1 MPDSAV
7 NVNLREAKASIRVS
21 TKALV
26 DYHDLVSALQR
37 GPHVPASASYHIV
50 WSGNQGTQ
58 HVVDPV
64 NRFVSDVIYDSAQME
79 WHARNSIGFRFV
91 SDPTST
97 SFSLFAQ
104 LAHERNG
111 AFFSS

>member
-1 MPDSAV
+1 V
-7 NVNLREAKASIRVS
+7 RVNLREAKASIHVS
-21 TKALV
+21 TDAV
-26 DYHDLVSALQR
+26 EDYHDLVNALKD
-37 GPHVPASASYHIV
+37 GPSIPASASYHIV
-50 WSGNQGTQ
+50 WSGRQGTD
-58 HVVDPV
+58 HVVDPT

-79 WHARNSIGFRFV
+79 WRAQRTDGFRFV

-111 AFFSS
+111 VFFSA